1 MPDPPPTSLVKIS
14 EAVRIALASRLKEQ
28 ITGTILLKL
37 KSFSV

>member
-14 EAVRIALASRLKEQ
+14 EAVIIALANRLKEK
-28 ITGTILLKL
+28 ITGTVLLKL